1 MTTRILPKY
10 ACLWVYPSIQ
20 VCLLCTNLRLYE
32 SLLIRISAYMNL
44 RLYESLLHQ
53 KIVDERRAN
62 FDVESSK
69 MGQTYEG

>member
-1 MTTRILPKY
+1 
-10 ACLWVYPSIQ
+10 
-20 VCLLCTNLRLYE
+20 
-32 SLLIRISAYMNL
+32 MNL

-69 MGQTYEG
+69 MGQTYEVCVVWMPKKVAYFDITTREY